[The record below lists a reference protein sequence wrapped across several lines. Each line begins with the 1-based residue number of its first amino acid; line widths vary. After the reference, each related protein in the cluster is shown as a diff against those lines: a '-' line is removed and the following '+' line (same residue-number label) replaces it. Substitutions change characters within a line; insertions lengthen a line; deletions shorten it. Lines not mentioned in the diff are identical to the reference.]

1 MVMMKMREIEKK
13 IGEEKEFTARELMNE
28 LKRIDV
34 SIYKSVLDT
43 ISDYYN
49 HLLSRT
55 DWEDNR
61 YYAWSDGDDGKM
73 LMYLEGEEE

>member
-1 MVMMKMREIEKK
+1 MR
-13 IGEEKEFTARELMNE
+13 EKEFTARELMDE
-28 LKRIDV
+28 LRRIDV
-34 SIYKSVLDT
+34 SIYESVLDT
-43 ISDYYN
+43 ISNYYN
-49 HLLSRT
+49 HHLTRK

>member
-1 MVMMKMREIEKK
+1 MREIEKK

>member
-55 DWEDNR
+55 DWEDIVI
-61 YYAWSDGDDGKM
+61 M
-73 LMYLEGEEE
+73 LGLMEMMVKC